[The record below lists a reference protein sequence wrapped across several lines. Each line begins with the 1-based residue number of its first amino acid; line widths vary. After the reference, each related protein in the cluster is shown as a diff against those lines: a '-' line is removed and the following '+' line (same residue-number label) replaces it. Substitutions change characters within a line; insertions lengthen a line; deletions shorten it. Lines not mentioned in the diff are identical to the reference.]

1 MFKGIHKKTSPR
13 LTSVIQK
20 TLQGESLRI
29 AVIGGSNSAGGGIEN
44 KDDIFYRMFVSW
56 WNHVIKP
63 KTGSLMQLSV
73 LALGGTGSDFFSL
86 CLQNYIHRGAIAFPD
101 IIIVKLSV
109 NDYGTRYGAA
119 AKPLEQLTRI
129 LLNLPSKPAVFYV
142 NLVDNIEEEVETNR
156 IFNPLCRNVEDLG
169 QSAIAKHYGI
179 TSFSWRDVVCPKT
192 KNGEHVIQ
200 IKPGMLNKDGA
211 HIGKKSHVQLA
222 YIMIHF
228 FQTSV
233 KETLQSDCS
242 LGKSNSN
249 SKDEGNT
256 PTPIFLKSSELLHN
270 VGCFTL
276 ISPQCKKRIISQTMK
291 IKVTQNQGFQ
301 LFAPDQKLS
310 YKYVHAKSDRTD
322 SFGGWIAETTGSFLK
337 VNVLVS
343 CDGYSNN
350 FTAHTMN
357 ALNTSHHDVQQEEK
371 QFFTTFHKSPYPNPS
386 SPQEVGGHHVTH
398 QCQGHDKHSS
408 TQSQAFSVYRSLGV
422 VIRSSNIGAVGKIVF
437 DDNPESAVAIYT
449 KNKGEHLIQTRLYW
463 ILKRVAP
470 GNHTSQF
477 MH

>member
-44 KDDIFYRMFVSW
+44 KDDIFYRMFVSL

-129 LLNLPSKPAVFYV
+129 LFNLPSKPAVFYV

-156 IFNPLCRNVEDLG
+156 IFNPLCRNMEDLG

-200 IKPGMLNKDGA
+200 IKPGMLSKDGA
-211 HIGKKSHVQLA
+211 HFGKKSHVQLA
-222 YIMIHF
+222 YIMIHY

-422 VIRSSNIGAVGKIVF
+422 VIRSSN
-437 DDNPESAVAIYT
+437 
-449 KNKGEHLIQTRLYW
+449 
-463 ILKRVAP
+463 
-470 GNHTSQF
+470 
-477 MH
+477 